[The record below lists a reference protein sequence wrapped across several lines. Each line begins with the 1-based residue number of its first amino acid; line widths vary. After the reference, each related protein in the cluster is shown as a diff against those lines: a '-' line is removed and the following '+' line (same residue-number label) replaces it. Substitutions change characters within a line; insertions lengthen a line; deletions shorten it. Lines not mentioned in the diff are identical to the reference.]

1 MCLPLI
7 MEANMK
13 VERFITEYANACKK
27 EIKESN
33 LMGEN
38 FRDEVIG
45 KINQAVYLR
54 DIGYITA
61 DEAVKMILTR
71 FDNDAFL

>member
-13 VERFITEYANACKK
+13 VERFITEYANACKR

-33 LMGEN
+33 IIGEN

-45 KINQAVYLR
+45 KINQAIYLR
-54 DIGYITA
+54 DRRLITA
-61 DEAVKMILTR
+61 DEAVRMILTR
-71 FDNDAFL
+71 FDNDMFL

>member
-1 MCLPLI
+1 
-7 MEANMK
+7 
-13 VERFITEYANACKK
+13 
-27 EIKESN
+27 
-33 LMGEN
+33 MGEN

-45 KINQAVYLR
+45 KINQAIYLR
-54 DIGYITA
+54 DRRLITA